1 MVKGTVTP
9 IIALVVIAVVGI
21 ITISFQSYLPA
32 QTKPVQPSTIP
43 RLGNLCVGEEN
54 CKDFCLYNRGSCE
67 EYCRSQPE
75 NELCQKLLAT
85 KTYTQPQNTLQ
96 SNVTQTS
103 EETCTSNPKPVFT
116 SPFTDI
122 TKIEWISQIGSNA
135 LYNPGSQARSYVAV
149 KKGEMAP
156 VYAPVNATLT
166 RIHYSNK
173 NYPTLVRPEYRLNF
187 QVSCEVGF
195 AYDHIITVVDKLK
208 EQAPQI
214 PAEGRNEGAEVSI
227 PVHAGELLG
236 HTSGTVQAGS
246 WDFLFLNTA
255 REAPHINPARWIS
268 DQSKY
273 ADCPYDYFTDDL
285 KKQYYLLIQKP
296 ENAPETCGPLVRD
309 IPNTI
314 AGYWFQGS
322 ANETHGARF
331 GIYDAEHFVE
341 FFLTKE
347 NTPFFIINSTSSS
360 RIFGRDN
367 NPSRIVPEAVT
378 IGKSA
383 CYHDSEK
390 NSHAYLKLLSSEEL
404 ALVAGEGS
412 CPSSFPQDYEVFV
425 R

>member
-1 MVKGTVTP
+1 MAKGISTA
-9 IIALVVIAVVGI
+9 IIAAVVIAVVGI

-54 CKDFCLYNRGSCE
+54 CKDFCLYNRDRCE

-75 NELCQKLLAT
+75 NELCQKVLALQNFP
-85 KTYTQPQNTLQ
+85 QPQKIPQNKE
-96 SNVTQTS
+96 S
-103 EETCTSNPKPVFT
+103 EKPQETCISNPSPLFT
-116 SPFTDI
+116 APFTDI

-166 RIHYSNK
+166 RIYYSNK
-173 NYPTLVRPEYRLNF
+173 NYPMLVRPEYLLNF
-187 QVSCEVGF
+187 KVSCEVSF

-208 EQAPQI
+208 EHAPQI

-227 PVHAGELLG
+227 PVNAGELLG
-236 HTSGTVQAGS
+236 YTSGTVQAGS

-255 REAPHINPARWIS
+255 REAPHINPSRWS
-268 DQSKY
+268 SYHSKY

-285 KKQYYLLIQKP
+285 KKQYYSLIQKP
-296 ENAPETCGPLVRD
+296 ENASETCGPLVRD

-322 ANETHGARF
+322 ANETHGSRF

-367 NPSRIVPEAVT
+367 NPSRIAPEAVT

-383 CYHDSEK
+383 CYYDNEK
-390 NSHAYLKLLSSEEL
+390 NSYAYLKLLSSEEL
-404 ALVAGEGS
+404 ALVAGEDS
-412 CPSSFPQDYEVFV
+412 CPSSFPQGYEVFV